1 MESRR
6 RVTLMC
12 SLLAAIAGV
21 AAGCSSKVATV
32 TLFSTRNV
40 EMSAPH
46 DRLERTTETD
56 SRLWL
61 LFLPLGG
68 APSGLEAAVRLIEEK
83 DADYLTNLDVTEGGW
98 TLLAISRGWV
108 EVEADPW
115 RRSVGAKPVTPMQ
128 KSPVETED
136 Y

>member
-1 MESRR
+1 MTPRTRSAI
-6 RVTLMC
+6 VC
-12 SLLAAIAGV
+12 SLLAASL
-21 AAGCSSKVATV
+21 GCSSKVATV
-32 TLFSTRNV
+32 TIFSTRNV
-40 EMSAPH
+40 EMNAPH
-46 DRLERTTETD
+46 DRLARTTETD

-68 APSGLEAAVRLIEEK
+68 APSGLGAAMRILEEK

-98 TLLAISRGWV
+98 TLLAISGGWV

-115 RRSVGAKPVTPMQ
+115 RKSVGAKSSAPQGQGPPVR
-128 KSPVETED
+128 SED